1 MKPIKIIKTSL
12 WLILIAGIL
21 VLVSFINVEHRKTT
35 CKEIEIDIDYDGGEP
50 LIIPEQIKSRLRP
63 DTLIG
68 KKLTDIDLVKI
79 EKKINSIPLLSKADA
94 YTSIT
99 GSLNIHARQC
109 HPIVRVFTS
118 SNKSYYFDQ
127 NGDVIPVSTNYPSR
141 VLVASGNIRFSYSD
155 TLNVNDLKEK
165 SLMNDLFKLSE
176 YIYNDRFLKAQID
189 QIYVNRFKEF
199 ELVPKVGKHLI
210 VLGNLDKLDNKFERL
225 MKFYEE
231 GLNKTDWNKYK
242 VINLK
247 FDNQVVCTKR

>member
-1 MKPIKIIKTSL
+1 MKPMKIIKTAL
-12 WLILIAGIL
+12 WLLLIAGIL
-21 VLVSFINVEHRKTT
+21 VLVSFINVEHRKAT

-50 LIIPEQIKSRLRP
+50 LIMPEQIKSKLRP

-79 EKKINSIPLLSKADA
+79 EKKINAIPLLSKADA

-99 GSLNIHARQC
+99 GNLNIHARQC
-109 HPIVRVFTS
+109 HPIVRVYTAS
-118 SNKSYYFDQ
+118 SKSYYFDQ

-141 VLVASGNIRFSYSD
+141 VLIASGNIRFTWSD
-155 TLNVNDLKEK
+155 TLNVLQLEDK
-165 SLMNDLFKLSE
+165 SLLKDLFTLSE

-189 QIYVNRFKEF
+189 QIYVNRNKEF

-210 VLGNLDKLDNKFERL
+210 VFGKLDDMEGKFERL

-231 GLNKTDWNKYK
+231 GLNKLGWNKYS

-247 FDNQVVCTKR
+247 FENQVVCTKR